1 MHDHTVRIM
10 SSDGFLRASA
20 TTTTHLTKT
29 ICRLQG
35 CDPTA
40 SVALARL
47 IVGAALLGSQ
57 LKGDQR
63 LALQIEGNGPL
74 QRLQA
79 ESDASG
85 HLRASVKNPLCGLPP
100 TEDGRFDV
108 AGAIGRAGFLHVV
121 KDLGLKEP
129 YRGMVQLQSS
139 EIGEDLAWY
148 LLTSEQIPSTVALGA
163 VLDANGE
170 VAAAGGLLVQT
181 MPGADPALVPLLE
194 ERLLALPP
202 ISTSLRDGHTPE
214 GLLARLFEG
223 IPYGEQGQRQALSFR
238 CGCSRAQAGRIL
250 ATLGPEELLDLAGK
264 PEATVVTCEYCRA
277 TYSFDGAA
285 LSSLVSTTGKA

>member
-1 MHDHTVRIM
+1 MPDHALRIL
-10 SSDGFLRASA
+10 SADGFLRASA
-20 TTTTHLTKT
+20 VVTSDLTRA

-40 SVALARL
+40 TIALARL
-47 IVGAALLGSQ
+47 VAGAALLGSQ

-79 ESDASG
+79 ESDANG

-100 TEDGRFDV
+100 RDGRFDV

-148 LLTSEQIPSTVALGA
+148 LLTSEQIPSTIAVGA
-163 VLDANGE
+163 VLDTQGE
-170 VAAAGGLLVQT
+170 VAAAGGLLVQA

-194 ERLLALPP
+194 ERLLALPA
-202 ISTSLRDGHTPE
+202 ISTSLRDGSTPE
-214 GLLARLFEG
+214 TLLAQLFAG
-223 IPYGEQGQRQALSFR
+223 IPYSEQGKRQPLSFR
-238 CGCSRAQAGRIL
+238 CGCSHAQAGRIL
-250 ATLGPEELLDLAGK
+250 MTLGPEELLTLAAK
-264 PEATVVTCEYCRA
+264 NEETVVTCEYCRT
-277 TYSFDGAA
+277 TYGFDGAA
-285 LSSLVSTTGKA
+285 LSALVAAAGSA

>member
-1 MHDHTVRIM
+1 MHDHTLRIM
-10 SSDGFLRASA
+10 STDGFLRASA
-20 TTTTHLTKT
+20 TATTHLTKA

-40 SVALARL
+40 TVALARL
-47 IVGAALLGSQ
+47 VAGAALLGSQ

-79 ESDASG
+79 ESDAGG

-100 TEDGRFDV
+100 KDGRFDV

-148 LLTSEQIPSTVALGA
+148 LLTSEQIPSTIAVGA
-163 VLDANGE
+163 VLDAAGE
-170 VAAAGGLLVQT
+170 VAAAGGLLVQA
-181 MPGADPALVPLLE
+181 MPGADPALIPLLE
-194 ERLLALPP
+194 ERLLTLPP
-202 ISTSLRDGHTPE
+202 VSTSLRDGHTPI
-214 GLLARLFEG
+214 GLLAQLFDG
-223 IPYGEQGQRQALSFR
+223 IPYGEQGKRQALSFH

-250 ATLGPEELLDLAGK
+250 LTLGTKELQELASE
-264 PEATVVTCEYCRA
+264 PQATVVTCEFCRA
-277 TYSFDGAA
+277 TYGFDGAA
-285 LSSLVSTTGKA
+285 LAALAGTGVGN

>member
-1 MHDHTVRIM
+1 MPDHSVRIM

-20 TTTTHLTKT
+20 AVTTDLTRA

-40 SVALARL
+40 SIALARL
-47 IVGAALLGSQ
+47 VVGAALLGSQ

-79 ESDASG
+79 ESDAGG

-100 TEDGRFDV
+100 KDGRFDV

-148 LLTSEQIPSTVALGA
+148 LLTSEQIPSTVAVGA
-163 VLDANGE
+163 VLDPAGE
-170 VAAAGGLLVQT
+170 VAAAGGVLVQA
-181 MPGADPALVPLLE
+181 MPGADPSLVPLLE
-194 ERLLALPP
+194 ERLLSLPP
-202 ISTSLRDGHTPE
+202 ISTSLRDGHTPI
-214 GLLARLFEG
+214 GLLDRLFAG
-223 IPYGEQGQRQALSFR
+223 IPYGEQGQRQALSFH

-250 ATLGPEELLDLAGK
+250 LTLGREELQELAGK
-264 PEATVVTCEYCRA
+264 AEGTVVTCEYCRA
-277 TYSFDGAA
+277 TYGFDGAA
-285 LSSLVSTTGKA
+285 LAALAAGPGTGN